1 MEALF
6 NKLKSNPVVY
16 VTRDLERALGLNPD
30 TQGYF
35 IISNSTAFA
44 KRVAQNRTNI
54 LLISANKL
62 LNTAELLRD
71 PAATAFIKSK
81 NNPSVL
87 VFKTTGQIERIC
99 ETNGWRLINPP
110 AVLAEKIEAKITQVE
125 TLKNLKPFLLEYQI
139 NKCKDIMWSGTS
151 FILQFDHS
159 HTGGGTYLI
168 DSETKLKDIIQKFP
182 EREAR
187 ISRFVD
193 GPIFTNNNVLADSG
207 LIIGNISYQITGLEP
222 FTDNAFA
229 TVGNDWGLAKK
240 LLSVEQV
247 DNYKLIVK
255 AVSEELMQLGWYGLF
270 GADVILNKTSDKMYL
285 LEINARQP
293 ASTTF
298 ESWLQRKKAVTG
310 GMTIFAAHLAA
321 LLGVDTAGEHLIEV
335 DNGAQI
341 IQRVLIKGGACQTD
355 NASVNLHAAGFD
367 VIEYDN
373 PDIGAESLRIQSDSS
388 IMDDHNQ
395 LNQNGEKIA
404 RLISSENT
412 LSAPTRA
419 VIESFLHLKIGGKK
433 ISCPYF
439 NNARAKTRGGLRV
452 ATGKGSATEIQ
463 AEAALLAKK
472 AKINLSTLNE
482 EQIKKFLV
490 GSELGID
497 CSGFVYY
504 TLAAELKARGRGRL
518 ATRLSFSHLKNI
530 WRRLIAR
537 LRPVQNTDVMT
548 FAQKNN
554 SQAVKLAEVKP
565 ADIIVML
572 KSGAEFDR
580 NHILL
585 VETVKPDTINY
596 VHSFAWSTDG
606 QYNHGVRR
614 GAIKLTNP
622 AGDLLAQT
630 WIEKNKTAKEN
641 ETYLRAKDAQTLEI
655 RRLNI

>member
-1 MEALF
+1 MESLLD
-6 NKLKSNPVVY
+6 KLKSNPVVY

-139 NKCKDIMWSGTS
+139 NKCKDIKWEGTS
-151 FILQFDHS
+151 FILQLNHS

-168 DSETKLKDIIQKFP
+168 DSASILAKIQAKFP

-187 ISRFVD
+187 TSPLID
-193 GPIFTNNNVLADSG
+193 GPIFTNNNILTKTKVL
-207 LIIGNISYQITGLEP
+207 IGNISYQITGLEP

-229 TVGNDWGLAKK
+229 TVGNDWELTKK

-298 ESWLQRKKAVTG
+298 ESQLQRKNQPVG
-310 GMTIFAAHLAA
+310 LTILAAHLAA
-321 LLGVDTAGEHLIEV
+321 LLGVNVKDEELIEV